1 MPNAKI
7 SALPAVTAPVAG
19 TVQIPVVQSGVTKV
33 ATAADI
39 RNTPEP
45 FIMTGQATGSVT
57 PAAAGTTKMYARS
70 YAGRVLPEFMGESGM
85 DCFIQP
91 ALFNNAVFMV
101 APGTGSGTFNAT
113 TSQTVFGGS
122 VSSIAGTVA
131 NQTLAAT
138 NMQTAMKRVQYLTA
152 ATANT
157 GGGIRSTDPLVL
169 RGSVANTGGFFAF
182 FRFSQAT
189 NVLGKQAFIGLYGAT
204 TTMTASGPGDMFNMI
219 GIGYGASDAVATG
232 WRLFMNDG
240 SGTATAVNLTGAP
253 RDTTTV
259 LDLTLWAPSNGSSIT
274 ARVYNQSTQ
283 SVVLDNV
290 TYTTDLPV
298 NTTPLYAHVQVRTTA
313 ATAHSID
320 LARIYIESDI

>member
-7 SALPAVTAPVAG
+7 SALPAVASPVAG
-19 TVQIPVVQSGVTKV
+19 TVQIPVVQAGVTKV

-70 YAGRVLPEFMGESGM
+70 YAGRVMPEFMGENGM

-91 ALFNNAVFMV
+91 ALFNNAVFLL
-101 APGTGSGTFNAT
+101 APGTGTAIA
-113 TSQTVFGGS
+113 TSQTVWGGA
-122 VSSIAGTVA
+122 VSLIAGTITNVA
-131 NQTLAAT
+131 ITSTSIQTS
-138 NMQTAMKRVQYLTA
+138 MRRVRYITA
-152 ATANT
+152 ATAGT
-157 GGGIRSTDPLVL
+157 AGGIRSTDPVVL
-169 RGSVANTGGFFAF
+169 RGNVVNTGGFFAF
-182 FRFSQAT
+182 FRFTQTT
-189 NVLGKQAFIGLYGAT
+189 NVLGNSAFVGLYGST
-204 TTMTASGPGDMFNMI
+204 TALSANGPGDMISMV
-219 GIGYGASDAVATG
+219 GIGYGGSDAIATG
-232 WRLFMNDG
+232 WRLYMNDAT
-240 SGTATAVNLTGAP
+240 GTATAINLTGAP

-259 LDLTLWAPSNGSSIT
+259 LDLTLWAPSNGTSIT

-298 NTTPLYAHVQVRTTA
+298 NTTPLYAHAQCRTPTTTTA
-313 ATAHSID
+313 NIE